1 LLTRVALVRSLRFDK
16 PAGQHFGRCPKGEHP
31 YHDFVTQVT
40 KTGGWHT
47 LPPEMVNC
55 HAKQAF
61 ELNKNPEI
69 PVQIERQTP
78 IYNVIT
84 VENEILRKN

>member
-1 LLTRVALVRSLRFDK
+1 
-16 PAGQHFGRCPKGEHP
+16 
-31 YHDFVTQVT
+31 
-40 KTGGWHT
+40 
-47 LPPEMVNC
+47 MVNC